1 MNHKKRSIFGL
12 LIVSSLLLVPCT
24 SSAIVIEYRGSDAGA
39 GPTDLRINADTAAA
53 SFDAAAGSLGA
64 INIIDFESE
73 PVGFSTPA
81 TIDGV
86 TFSFTGDVDTGVSGI
101 TTGGDAILGYNTTL
115 GGENF
120 LRIAPAFGF
129 SSLGLLLEFD
139 TAISGFGA
147 YFTGLEEA
155 ISGTVSLWNI
165 DGTFSV
171 FNLTDLIGGGV
182 EFLGITDDQ
191 LITKILFTETCDGGC
206 AGSRDWWGI
215 DDIRYITASVPEP
228 SALALMGIGL
238 LGMGFSRRRKS

>member
-1 MNHKKRSIFGL
+1 MNHKRSFFRL
-12 LIVSSLLLVPCT
+12 LIASALLVVPFT
-24 SSAIVIEYRGSDAGA
+24 SSATVIEYRGSDAGA
-39 GPTDLRINADTAAA
+39 GPTDSSVNADAAAA
-53 SFDAAAGSLGA
+53 SFDAAAGSLGTV
-64 INIIDFESE
+64 NIIDFESE
-73 PVGFSTPA
+73 TVGFSTPT

-101 TTGGDAILGYNTTL
+101 ATGGDAVLGYNTTV

-120 LRIAPAFGF
+120 LRIAPVFGF
-129 SSLGLLLEFD
+129 SELGLLLEFD
-139 TAISGFGA
+139 TAVSGFGA
-147 YFTGLEEA
+147 YFTGLEDS
-155 ISGTVSLWNI
+155 ISGTVSLWDI

-191 LITKILFTETCDGGC
+191 LISKVLFTETCDGGC
-206 AGSRDWWGI
+206 DNSRDWWGI
-215 DDIRYITASVPEP
+215 DDIRFVTASVPEP